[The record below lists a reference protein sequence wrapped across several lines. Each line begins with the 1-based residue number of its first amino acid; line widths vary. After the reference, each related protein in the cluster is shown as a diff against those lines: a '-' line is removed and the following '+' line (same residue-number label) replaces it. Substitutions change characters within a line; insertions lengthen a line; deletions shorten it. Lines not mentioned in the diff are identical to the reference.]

1 MGMHTSDWMTDEHVM
16 LADMTR
22 KFITDEWEQHF
33 DRWRKQGE
41 MDIET
46 WQQAGELGLLCPSVP
61 EEYGGAGGDFG
72 HEAVILMEGSRANLA
87 SWGHGIH
94 SGIVAHYVLAYGT
107 EEQKKRW
114 LPKMVSGELVGALA
128 MTEPSG
134 GSDVQ
139 SIKTRAVKEGNSYRL
154 SGQKTFITNGQHANL
169 IIVAA
174 KTDPS
179 QGAKGTSLVVVETD
193 GAEGFTR
200 GRNLD
205 KIGLKA
211 GDTSELFFDNVE
223 VAPENIL
230 GGEEGRGFYQ
240 MMQQLP
246 QERLIIGC
254 GAVGAMEGAIERTLA
269 YCNER
274 EAFGNSLMQ
283 FQNTR
288 FQLAEAQTKTVV
300 SRAFL
305 DECIRE
311 HLKGELSIEK
321 AAMAKYWLS
330 DTQGE
335 VLDIC
340 LQMHGGYGFMQEY
353 AVAEMWTD
361 ARVQRIYGGT
371 NEIMKELIARGFYKA
386 ALTLNMMGL
395 DWDAIKVDFFA
406 GETRSEAYRSQVN
419 ELGEAPVMV
428 DGDVKLTQSGVIQQY
443 LAEKTGK
450 FGGKTKEEE
459 REVLRWIL
467 WDNHKLSSMAGM
479 TRFLMNF
486 LPPEKQP
493 AETIAF
499 NQGRLK
505 SAYQILDAHLAGRD
519 WIVGE
524 DVTIADMTCC
534 GYLYY
539 PEPFGFDR
547 ADWPNIDAWLTR
559 LSQQPGWKAPYDL
572 MPGNPSER
580 A

>member
-1 MGMHTSDWMTDEHVM
+1 MGMHHSDWMTDEHIM

-33 DRWRKQGE
+33 DRWRNQGE
-41 MDIET
+41 MDIGT

-61 EEYGGAGGDFG
+61 EEYGGVGGDFG
-72 HEAVILMEGSRANLA
+72 HEAVILIEGSRANLA

-223 VAPENIL
+223 IVPENIL

-311 HLKGELSIEK
+311 HLKGELSVEK

-371 NEIMKELIARGFYKA
+371 NEIMKELIARGF
-386 ALTLNMMGL
+386 
-395 DWDAIKVDFFA
+395 V
-406 GETRSEAYRSQVN
+406 
-419 ELGEAPVMV
+419 
-428 DGDVKLTQSGVIQQY
+428 
-443 LAEKTGK
+443 EKK
-450 FGGKTKEEE
+450 K
-459 REVLRWIL
+459 
-467 WDNHKLSSMAGM
+467 
-479 TRFLMNF
+479 
-486 LPPEKQP
+486 
-493 AETIAF
+493 
-499 NQGRLK
+499 
-505 SAYQILDAHLAGRD
+505 
-519 WIVGE
+519 
-524 DVTIADMTCC
+524 
-534 GYLYY
+534 
-539 PEPFGFDR
+539 
-547 ADWPNIDAWLTR
+547 
-559 LSQQPGWKAPYDL
+559 
-572 MPGNPSER
+572 
-580 A
+580 

>member
-1 MGMHTSDWMTDEHVM
+1 MFMASMSFDLGEEVNALKDAVHKYAQDKIKP
-16 LADMTR
+16 LAASVDADNQ
-22 KFITDEWEQHF
+22 FPAHLWA
-33 DRWRKQGE
+33 E
-41 MDIET
+41 M
-46 WQQAGELGLLCPSVP
+46 GELGLLGVTVP

-107 EEQKKRW
+107 EDQKKRW

-311 HLKGELSIEK
+311 HLKGELSVEK

-371 NEIMKELIARGFYKA
+371 NEIMKELIARGF
-386 ALTLNMMGL
+386 
-395 DWDAIKVDFFA
+395 V
-406 GETRSEAYRSQVN
+406 
-419 ELGEAPVMV
+419 
-428 DGDVKLTQSGVIQQY
+428 
-443 LAEKTGK
+443 EKK
-450 FGGKTKEEE
+450 K
-459 REVLRWIL
+459 
-467 WDNHKLSSMAGM
+467 
-479 TRFLMNF
+479 
-486 LPPEKQP
+486 
-493 AETIAF
+493 
-499 NQGRLK
+499 
-505 SAYQILDAHLAGRD
+505 
-519 WIVGE
+519 
-524 DVTIADMTCC
+524 
-534 GYLYY
+534 
-539 PEPFGFDR
+539 
-547 ADWPNIDAWLTR
+547 
-559 LSQQPGWKAPYDL
+559 
-572 MPGNPSER
+572 
-580 A
+580 

>member
-1 MGMHTSDWMTDEHVM
+1 MGMHHSDWMTDEHVM

-107 EEQKKRW
+107 EDQKKRW

-311 HLKGELSIEK
+311 HLKGELTVEK

-371 NEIMKELIARGFYKA
+371 NEIMKELIARGF
-386 ALTLNMMGL
+386 
-395 DWDAIKVDFFA
+395 V
-406 GETRSEAYRSQVN
+406 
-419 ELGEAPVMV
+419 
-428 DGDVKLTQSGVIQQY
+428 
-443 LAEKTGK
+443 EKK
-450 FGGKTKEEE
+450 K
-459 REVLRWIL
+459 
-467 WDNHKLSSMAGM
+467 
-479 TRFLMNF
+479 
-486 LPPEKQP
+486 
-493 AETIAF
+493 
-499 NQGRLK
+499 
-505 SAYQILDAHLAGRD
+505 
-519 WIVGE
+519 
-524 DVTIADMTCC
+524 
-534 GYLYY
+534 
-539 PEPFGFDR
+539 
-547 ADWPNIDAWLTR
+547 
-559 LSQQPGWKAPYDL
+559 
-572 MPGNPSER
+572 
-580 A
+580 

>member
-1 MGMHTSDWMTDEHVM
+1 MGMHHSDWMTDEHVM

-94 SGIVAHYVLAYGT
+94 SGIVAHYMLAYGT

-311 HLKGELSIEK
+311 HLKGELSVEK

-371 NEIMKELIARGFYKA
+371 NEIMKELIARGF
-386 ALTLNMMGL
+386 
-395 DWDAIKVDFFA
+395 V
-406 GETRSEAYRSQVN
+406 
-419 ELGEAPVMV
+419 
-428 DGDVKLTQSGVIQQY
+428 
-443 LAEKTGK
+443 EKK
-450 FGGKTKEEE
+450 K
-459 REVLRWIL
+459 
-467 WDNHKLSSMAGM
+467 
-479 TRFLMNF
+479 
-486 LPPEKQP
+486 
-493 AETIAF
+493 
-499 NQGRLK
+499 
-505 SAYQILDAHLAGRD
+505 
-519 WIVGE
+519 
-524 DVTIADMTCC
+524 
-534 GYLYY
+534 
-539 PEPFGFDR
+539 
-547 ADWPNIDAWLTR
+547 
-559 LSQQPGWKAPYDL
+559 
-572 MPGNPSER
+572 
-580 A
+580 

>member
-1 MGMHTSDWMTDEHVM
+1 MGMHHSDWMTDEHIM

-33 DRWRKQGE
+33 DRWRNQGE
-41 MDIET
+41 MDIGT

-61 EEYGGAGGDFG
+61 EEYGGVGGDFG
-72 HEAVILMEGSRANLA
+72 HEAVILIEGSRANLA

-94 SGIVAHYVLAYGT
+94 SGIVAHYVVAYGT

-223 VAPENIL
+223 IVPENIL

-311 HLKGELSIEK
+311 HLKGELSVEK

-371 NEIMKELIARGFYKA
+371 NEIMKELIARGF
-386 ALTLNMMGL
+386 
-395 DWDAIKVDFFA
+395 V
-406 GETRSEAYRSQVN
+406 
-419 ELGEAPVMV
+419 
-428 DGDVKLTQSGVIQQY
+428 
-443 LAEKTGK
+443 EKK
-450 FGGKTKEEE
+450 K
-459 REVLRWIL
+459 
-467 WDNHKLSSMAGM
+467 
-479 TRFLMNF
+479 
-486 LPPEKQP
+486 
-493 AETIAF
+493 
-499 NQGRLK
+499 
-505 SAYQILDAHLAGRD
+505 
-519 WIVGE
+519 
-524 DVTIADMTCC
+524 
-534 GYLYY
+534 
-539 PEPFGFDR
+539 
-547 ADWPNIDAWLTR
+547 
-559 LSQQPGWKAPYDL
+559 
-572 MPGNPSER
+572 
-580 A
+580 

>member
-1 MGMHTSDWMTDEHVM
+1 MGMHYSDWMTDEHIM

-22 KFITDEWEQHF
+22 KFITAEWEQHF

-61 EEYGGAGGDFG
+61 EEYGGVGGDFG

-174 KTDPS
+174 KTDPN

-193 GAEGFTR
+193 GADGFTR
-200 GRNLD
+200 GRNLE

-311 HLKGELSIEK
+311 HLKGELSVEK

-371 NEIMKELIARGFYKA
+371 NEIMKELIARGF
-386 ALTLNMMGL
+386 
-395 DWDAIKVDFFA
+395 V
-406 GETRSEAYRSQVN
+406 
-419 ELGEAPVMV
+419 
-428 DGDVKLTQSGVIQQY
+428 
-443 LAEKTGK
+443 EKK
-450 FGGKTKEEE
+450 K
-459 REVLRWIL
+459 
-467 WDNHKLSSMAGM
+467 
-479 TRFLMNF
+479 
-486 LPPEKQP
+486 
-493 AETIAF
+493 
-499 NQGRLK
+499 
-505 SAYQILDAHLAGRD
+505 
-519 WIVGE
+519 
-524 DVTIADMTCC
+524 
-534 GYLYY
+534 
-539 PEPFGFDR
+539 
-547 ADWPNIDAWLTR
+547 
-559 LSQQPGWKAPYDL
+559 
-572 MPGNPSER
+572 
-580 A
+580 